1 MFVCLFVC
9 FTGDRRGGLRNKVA
23 SKNLSY
29 PAHQDNMKTLDTT
42 GKFPPILLL
51 ALQRSQESSQ
61 DGHAVSGESIGQ

>member
-1 MFVCLFVC
+1 M
-9 FTGDRRGGLRNKVA
+9 TGGGGGLRNKVA

>member
-1 MFVCLFVC
+1 MFLFVLLV
-9 FTGDRRGGLRNKVA
+9 TGGGGGLRNKVA

-42 GKFPPILLL
+42 GKFPPILR
-51 ALQRSQESSQ
+51 QRSQESSQ

>member
-1 MFVCLFVC
+1 MFLFVLLV
-9 FTGDRRGGLRNKVA
+9 TGGGGLRNKVA

-42 GKFPPILLL
+42 GKFPPILR
-51 ALQRSQESSQ
+51 QRSQESSQ